1 MGRKA
6 GNGKGKEKKWY
17 ALIGIAVLLVFFWSV
32 SPPTPKKSRKKQSNS
47 KVRKG
52 GNKSKVTSVT
62 RSGEVSQ
69 ITVKEKQPNPVPI
82 QKRSPDHSEL
92 AVRAPPLHPE
102 EDEFPDEGD
111 QTAADEEDES
121 SGSPSSSAP
130 SDGSNA
136 EGSSDGEEEEKP
148 KKVDVESERSLV
160 ELIEEARR

>member
-1 MGRKA
+1 MGK
-6 GNGKGKEKKWY
+6 NK
-17 ALIGIAVLLVFFWSV
+17 
-32 SPPTPKKSRKKQSNS
+32 SNS

-69 ITVKEKQPNPVPI
+69 ITVKEKQQQPVPI

-130 SDGSNA
+130 SDGS
-136 EGSSDGEEEEKP
+136 SSDGEEEEKP

-160 ELIEEARR
+160 ELIEEARRAVE

>member
-1 MGRKA
+1 MG
-6 GNGKGKEKKWY
+6 
-17 ALIGIAVLLVFFWSV
+17 
-32 SPPTPKKSRKKQSNS
+32 
-47 KVRKG
+47 
-52 GNKSKVTSVT
+52 
-62 RSGEVSQ
+62 SQ
-69 ITVKEKQPNPVPI
+69 ITVKEKQQKPVPI

-102 EDEFPDEGD
+102 GDEFPDEGD

-130 SDGSNA
+130 SDGSSAEGSGEEEEGSSEGEEEEGNA

-160 ELIEEARR
+160 ELIEEARRAVESLK